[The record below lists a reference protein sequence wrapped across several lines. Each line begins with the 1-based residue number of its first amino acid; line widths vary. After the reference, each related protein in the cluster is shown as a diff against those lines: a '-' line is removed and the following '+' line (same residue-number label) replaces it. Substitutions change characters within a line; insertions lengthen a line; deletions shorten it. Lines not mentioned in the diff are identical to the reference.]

1 MSGLTTRLAALTST
15 LTPRALVASVAVL
28 GLAFT
33 AAVLIPGLELATE
46 LASTTASL
54 KFVGDQQRYP
64 EIIRNS
70 IETIRDRLSARGYV
84 ESSLAELREAVHK
97 FDEAQSRM
105 AQAHGGGW
113 LEDASDTAALAGP
126 STARHVTA
134 LAESWREERESLAPL
149 LAFQGLP
156 YKDDEVAGTALNE
169 SGRSLQRDANLAAR
183 NARRLLPNIETE
195 LGMIS
200 AELQAANAHSALKLR
215 IVMLA
220 GLTGAAVLLVVVT
233 VLLGARRKQATS
245 LREARQQTENI
256 LRTVKDGLF
265 LLDQDMTIGS
275 TYSTALEG
283 LFQRRDFPGLKFEE
297 LLRDIVS
304 EKTLMTA
311 RKFVSVLWAERTNE
325 NLVKSINPLG
335 EVEVRLPNSQGG
347 IDTRYLEFD
356 FHRVRVDGRIANVLV
371 SVSDITARVE
381 LSRELSASQHQAQ
394 AQVDTL
400 LGILQVDPAQ
410 LASFLSDTDA
420 SMKMINAVLREPARE
435 EAAFRRKIDSLFRQ
449 AHSVKGEAASLGLS
463 SIESRAH
470 AVEDDL
476 RALREKSELSGND
489 FLPLVIKLDDLLTHL
504 QSLNDLVSR
513 LSRLQ
518 PRDEGSPSAA
528 TRETGPREMLGRETS
543 VRDAPAA
550 VEPGGVGERTS
561 PDDSARPDMVPQLT
575 RLAERIASEN
585 DKAVELECV
594 GFDAIPSAYRRLV
607 KDVAVQAVR
616 NSIVHG
622 IEPRAQR
629 AELGKPETGT
639 VKLDFLQAPDGYK
652 FIIEDDGQGL
662 SIERIKDAAVQ
673 KGMLTP
679 EYAASLDAKQT
690 FSLLFQAGFSMA
702 EGQSAHAGRGVG
714 MNLIAERVRDAGG
727 RVAVATQLGKFTRLA
742 VSLPTISKR
751 INVTEAA

>member
-1 MSGLTTRLAALTST
+1 MIGRLGSWSST

-33 AAVLIPGLELATE
+33 AAVLIPGFELATE
-46 LASTTASL
+46 LANTTAAL

-64 EIIRNS
+64 QIIRNS
-70 IETIRDRLSARGYV
+70 IETIRDRLTARGYV
-84 ESSLAELREAVHK
+84 ESSLGELRESVKK
-97 FDEAQSRM
+97 FDEAQSLM
-105 AQAHGGGW
+105 QQAHAGSW
-113 LEDASDTAALAGP
+113 LDTSSETAALARP
-126 STARHVTA
+126 STARHVAT
-134 LAESWREERESLAPL
+134 LAESWREERESLVPL
-149 LAFQGLP
+149 LGFAGLP

-169 SGRSLQRDANLAAR
+169 SGRALQRDTNAAAR

-200 AELQAANAHSALKLR
+200 AELQAANARSALQLR

-220 GLTGAAVLLVVVT
+220 GLSGAAALLVVVT
-233 VLLGARRKQATS
+233 VLLSSRRQQAYS

-265 LLDQDMTIGS
+265 LLDESMTIGS

-283 LFQRRDFPGLKFEE
+283 LFQRKDFAGLHFDD
-297 LLRDIVS
+297 LLRDIVT
-304 EKTLMTA
+304 EKTLSTA

-325 NLVKSINPLG
+325 NLVRSINPLG

-347 IDTRYLEFD
+347 VDTRYLEFD

-381 LSRELSASQHQAQ
+381 LSRELSASQNQAQ

-463 SIESRAH
+463 SIEARAH
-470 AVEDDL
+470 SFEDDL
-476 RALREKSELSGND
+476 RALREKPQLSGND

-504 QSLNDLVSR
+504 QSINDLVSR

-518 PRDEGSPSAA
+518 PREQAEPPLLPEPSASI
-528 TRETGPREMLGRETS
+528 ETAS
-543 VRDAPAA
+543 
-550 VEPGGVGERTS
+550 VGERTS
-561 PDDSARPDMVPQLT
+561 PDDSARPDMTPQLQ
-575 RLAERIASEN
+575 RLAQRIASEN
-585 DKAVELECV
+585 DKAVQLECL
-594 GFDAIPSAYRRLV
+594 GFDAIPAAYRRLV
-607 KDVAVQAVR
+607 KDVSVQAVR
-616 NSIVHG
+616 NAIVHG
-622 IEPRAQR
+622 IEPRAVR
-629 AELGKPETGT
+629 ATLGKPASGM
-639 VKLDFLQAPDGYK
+639 VKLEFQQAADGYK
-652 FIIEDDGQGL
+652 FTIEDDGQGL
-662 SIERIKDAAVQ
+662 SIERIKDVAVQ

-714 MNLIAERVRDAGG
+714 MNLIAERVREVGG

-742 VSLPTISKR
+742 VSLPLISKR